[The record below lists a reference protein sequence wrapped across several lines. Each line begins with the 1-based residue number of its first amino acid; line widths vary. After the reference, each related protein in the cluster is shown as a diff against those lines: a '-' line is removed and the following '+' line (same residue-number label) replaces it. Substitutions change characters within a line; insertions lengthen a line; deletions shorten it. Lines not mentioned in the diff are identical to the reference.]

1 MLCSYIWDR
10 AFFII
15 RIDLYFFYIFVTIL
29 LMKKTLFA
37 LFFVSIIFN
46 GLVFAKSIASESKD
60 VTDKNHDGFLQLS
73 SMSIDIMQFG
83 LTKPGIGLSYDFEKY
98 LGAHLA
104 LEGNFGGGFFY
115 SKWFD
120 FDNLFLTG
128 STGVNLR
135 LYPFHDSL
143 RGFYFGT
150 GAGMDAMLYL
160 GNQIVSPDAQKFFG
174 YVKPEIG
181 WKYYL
186 FNHLMI
192 DVNMNY
198 KWQSVLD
205 RDSLPSFY
213 LDSLDDGFH
222 LGLAFKFFWAK

>member
-1 MLCSYIWDR
+1 
-10 AFFII
+10 
-15 RIDLYFFYIFVTIL
+15 
-29 LMKKTLFA
+29 
-37 LFFVSIIFN
+37 
-46 GLVFAKSIASESKD
+46 
-60 VTDKNHDGFLQLS
+60 
-73 SMSIDIMQFG
+73 
-83 LTKPGIGLSYDFEKY
+83 
-98 LGAHLA
+98 
-104 LEGNFGGGFFY
+104 
-115 SKWFD
+115 
-120 FDNLFLTG
+120 
-128 STGVNLR
+128 
-135 LYPFHDSL
+135 
-143 RGFYFGT
+143 
-150 GAGMDAMLYL
+150 MDAMLYL